1 MPKECKIK
9 TKCKK
14 EARPIDLV
22 ERLHRV
28 ELGNLAKII
37 SLCDELSL
45 DYFLI
50 GGSLLGAIRHQG
62 FIPWDDDMDIGMTRA
77 DYETFAKYAPEKLRG
92 DHYFLQTAYS
102 DDAYGFSYMK
112 LLDRFTYIEE
122 KGNVNNAR
130 KGVFI
135 DIFPFD
141 RIPDDPALR
150 RSQITRFKI
159 LDSRII
165 VKAGYGLIDTP
176 LRRHRSDPAP
186 EKIDDLTELKKQR
199 EGIMRLYEHDHSNFY
214 KNIASQYS
222 YDREILSGTEITNL
236 TKVPFEYLQVNVP
249 TAYDAILTRMYGDYM
264 TLPPE
269 NQRTEKHISRL
280 IMDNQVF
287 Y

>member
-1 MPKECKIK
+1 M
-9 TKCKK
+9 
-14 EARPIDLV
+14 DLV
-22 ERLHRV
+22 ERLHHV

-102 DDAYGFSYMK
+102 DDSYGFSYMK

-141 RIPDDPALR
+141 RIPDDPSLR
-150 RSQITRFKI
+150 RSQITRFKF

-186 EKIDDLTELKKQR
+186 EKVEDLIELKKQR
-199 EGIMRLYEHDHSNFY
+199 ENVMRLYEFDHSNFY
-214 KNIASQYS
+214 KNLASQYS
-222 YDREILSGTEITNL
+222 YDREILSGTEISNL

-269 NQRTEKHISRL
+269 SQRTEKHISRL

>member
-1 MPKECKIK
+1 MKN
-9 TKCKK
+9 
-14 EARPIDLV
+14 IDLV
-22 ERLHRV
+22 ERLHHV

-102 DDAYGFSYMK
+102 DDSYGFSYMK

-141 RIPDDPALR
+141 RIPDDPSLR
-150 RSQITRFKI
+150 RSQITRFKF

-186 EKIDDLTELKKQR
+186 EKVEDLIELKKQR
-199 EGIMRLYEHDHSNFY
+199 ENVMRLYEFDHSNFY
-214 KNIASQYS
+214 KNLASQYS
-222 YDREILSGTEITNL
+222 YDREILSGTEISNL

-269 NQRTEKHISRL
+269 SQRTEKHISRL